1 MLAGREGTPQ
11 FALMPKIPQS
21 HSSGRISMSIK
32 VLGRL
37 ACCLFVVL
45 LGVLAVASPPAV
57 HYHLLKKVP
66 LGAAAG
72 GGREY
77 FDYLTVDSK
86 ARRVYVSHGT
96 EVKVADADSGA
107 VIGTISGLKQCHGIA
122 LVEELGKGFI
132 SDGGA
137 AKTIIFDMATLKA
150 TGEAKG
156 EEDADS
162 IIYDPASKRVFVF
175 NGDPKSATVIDPA
188 NGTVVKSIPLGG
200 GPEFAAADG
209 KGVVYNNIEDKNEV
223 IAIDSI
229 ALTVKSRWPVAPAG
243 QPTALAMDREHR
255 RLFVAGRNPQ
265 KLVIMDADNGK
276 VIQSF
281 PISAGADANV
291 FEPETGLIFASTRDG
306 NVHIFHEDTPD
317 KYSEVETVK
326 TEYGAKTMALDSK
339 THNIYLATA
348 DFGPAPAPTAERP
361 HPNPAPIP
369 GTFHLLIYGK

>member
-1 MLAGREGTPQ
+1 
-11 FALMPKIPQS
+11 
-21 HSSGRISMSIK
+21 MSIQASS
-32 VLGRL
+32 RS
-37 ACCLFVVL
+37 ACGLFVVL
-45 LGVLAVASPPAV
+45 LGVLAAASPLAV
-57 HYHLLKKVP
+57 HYHLLKKAP
-66 LGAAAG
+66 LGAAG

-77 FDYLTVDSK
+77 FDYLTVDSGT
-86 ARRVYVSHGT
+86 RRVYASHGT
-96 EVKVADADSGA
+96 EVKVADADSAA
-107 VIGTISGLKQCHGIA
+107 VVGTISGLKQCHGIA

-137 AKTIIFDMATLKA
+137 AKTVIFDMATLKVS
-150 TGEAKG
+150 GEVKG

-175 NGDPKSATVIDPA
+175 NGDAKSATVIDPA
-188 NGTVVKSIPLGG
+188 NATVVKSIPLGG

-209 KGVVYNNIEDKNEV
+209 KGMVYDNIEDKNEV
-223 IAIDSI
+223 VAIDSHT
-229 ALTVKSRWPVAPAG
+229 LTIKSRWPVAPAG
-243 QPTALAMDREHR
+243 QPTALAMHREHR

-265 KLVIMDADNGK
+265 KLVILDADNGK

-291 FEPETGLIFASTRDG
+291 YEPETRLLFASTREG
-306 NVHIFHEDTPD
+306 MIHIFHEDTPD
-317 KYSEVETVK
+317 KFSEVETVK

-339 THNIYLATA
+339 THNLYLTTA
-348 DFGPAPAPTAERP
+348 DFGAAPTPTPERP

>member
-1 MLAGREGTPQ
+1 
-11 FALMPKIPQS
+11 
-21 HSSGRISMSIK
+21 MSIK
-32 VLGRL
+32 VLGRF
-37 ACCLFVVL
+37 ACCLCVVL
-45 LGVLAVASPPAV
+45 LGILAVASPPAV

-77 FDYLTVDSK
+77 FDYVTVDSR
-86 ARRVYVSHGT
+86 ARRVYASHGT

-107 VIGTISGLKQCHGIA
+107 VVGTISGLKQCHGIA

-137 AKTIIFDMATLKA
+137 AKTVIFDMASLKV

-175 NGDPKSATVIDPA
+175 NGDAKSATVIDPA
-188 NGTVVKSIPLGG
+188 NGAVVKSIALGG
-200 GPEFAAADG
+200 GPEFAVADG
-209 KGVVYNNIEDKNEV
+209 KGTVYDNIEDKNEV
-223 IAIDSI
+223 VAIDSGTLAI
-229 ALTVKSRWPVAPAG
+229 KSHWPVAPAG

-255 RLFVAGRNPQ
+255 RLFAAGRNPQ
-265 KLVIMDADNGK
+265 KLVILDADNGK

-291 FEPETGLIFASTRDG
+291 FEPETGLIFVSTREG

-317 KYSEVETVK
+317 KFSEVETVK
-326 TEYGAKTMALDSK
+326 TEFGAKTMALDAK
-339 THNIYLATA
+339 THNLYLTTA
-348 DFGPAPAPTAERP
+348 DFGPPPAPTAERP
-361 HPNPAPIP
+361 HPNPAPIA
-369 GTFHLLIYGK
+369 GTFHLLIYGR

>member
-1 MLAGREGTPQ
+1 
-11 FALMPKIPQS
+11 
-21 HSSGRISMSIK
+21 MSIQASS
-32 VLGRL
+32 RS
-37 ACCLFVVL
+37 ACGLFVVL
-45 LGVLAVASPPAV
+45 LGVLAAASPLAV
-57 HYHLLKKVP
+57 HYHLLKKAP
-66 LGAAAG
+66 LGAAG

-77 FDYLTVDSK
+77 FDYLTVDSGT
-86 ARRVYVSHGT
+86 RRVYASHGT
-96 EVKVADADSGA
+96 EVKVADADSAA
-107 VIGTISGLKQCHGIA
+107 VVGTISGLKQCHGIA

-137 AKTIIFDMATLKA
+137 AKTVIFDMATLKVS
-150 TGEAKG
+150 GEVKG

-175 NGDPKSATVIDPA
+175 NGDAKSATVIDPA
-188 NGTVVKSIPLGG
+188 NATVVKSIPLGG

-209 KGVVYNNIEDKNEV
+209 KGMVYDNIEDKNEV
-223 IAIDSI
+223 VAIDSHT
-229 ALTVKSRWPVAPAG
+229 LTIKSRWPVAPAG
-243 QPTALAMDREHR
+243 QPAALAMDREHR

-265 KLVIMDADNGK
+265 KLVILDADNGK

-291 FEPETGLIFASTRDG
+291 YEPETALLFASTREG
-306 NVHIFHEDTPD
+306 MIHIFHEDTPD
-317 KYSEVETVK
+317 KFSEVETVK

-339 THNIYLATA
+339 THNLYLTTA
-348 DFGPAPAPTAERP
+348 DFGAAPTPTPERP